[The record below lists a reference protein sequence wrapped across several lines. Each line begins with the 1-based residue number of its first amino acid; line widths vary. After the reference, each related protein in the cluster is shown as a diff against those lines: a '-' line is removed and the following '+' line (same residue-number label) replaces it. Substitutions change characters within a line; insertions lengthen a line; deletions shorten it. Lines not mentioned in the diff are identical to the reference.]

1 MGVNFSAIKRGERCY
16 IDGEP
21 FVKTSELTFDDAAG
35 FERYIDPL
43 QDARIG
49 KGVAPAAKSEATTDT
64 QEYVTDPQT
73 RIQIKNPNFGKKV
86 KKTALRSATKNLA
99 QASAKLAAVPK

>member
-1 MGVNFSAIKRGERCY
+1 MGVNFSAIKRGERFY

-43 QDARIG
+43 QDARIS
-49 KGVAPAAKSEATTDT
+49 KGTAPAATEPTTDT
-64 QEYVTDPQT
+64 QEWITDPAT
-73 RIQIKNPNFGKKV
+73 RIQSKNPNFGKKL
-86 KKTALRSATKNLA
+86 KKQAVRSATKKLEPKPPKA
-99 QASAKLAAVPK
+99 TKKAKA